1 MSREIVQHDMASL
14 CNGSQE
20 HHVPSLSP
28 NPSCSQSFQPS
39 HSPKYASSKK
49 LSALTGQPVPNPVQ
63 IHLPLYQSTHQISG
77 LFARKL
83 KKLFTSFWTG
93 KAIFFCCF
101 LTISPTF
108 PICRLIWHYS
118 TPSCTVTL
126 LLPSVREAESA

>member
-20 HHVPSLSP
+20 HQVPSLSP

-83 KKLFTSFWTG
+83 KKSFLHPFG
-93 KAIFFCCF
+93 LVKQFFFSF

-126 LLPSVREAESA
+126 LLPLVREAESA